1 MKIEYLL
8 IKEDSES
15 DKFLNLQSNKSAQ
28 EQMVWQ
34 HLTLQKL
41 NGMNHIPD
49 KDVSDSDD
57 D

>member
-41 NGMNHIPD
+41 NEMNHIPD

>member
-15 DKFLNLQSNKSAQ
+15 DKPLDLQNNKSAQ
-28 EQMVWQ
+28 EQIVWQ

-41 NGMNHIPD
+41 NEMNHIPD
-49 KDVSDSDD
+49 KDVSN
-57 D
+57 